1 MADDIAEK
9 LIADV
14 QKKPPQFD
22 KSNPLFKETLKKMDI
37 WETICHTIGINAEK
51 Y

>member
-9 LIADV
+9 LIEV
-14 QKKPPQFD
+14 QKKSPQFD
-22 KSNPLFKETLKKMDI
+22 KSNPLFKDTLKKIDT
-37 WETICHTIGINAEK
+37 WKTISHTLRINGEK